1 MRLVT
6 DIFERLPQ
14 VWILVGLLI
23 MATGVYLG
31 FDYSIVFVYLGLGVL
46 CFLYGVVL
54 FVLLALEG
62 PKKSNARP
70 LSRDFISIGE
80 TVVMPAPSA
89 DQDSTTTQ

>member
-1 MRLVT
+1 MRLVS

-23 MATGVYLG
+23 MASGIYLG

-62 PKKSNARP
+62 PKKTNVRP
-70 LSRDFISIGE
+70 LSREFISIGE
-80 TVVMPAPSA
+80 TVVMPTPRA
-89 DQDSTTTQ
+89 DQESTSTQ

>member
-1 MRLVT
+1 MKLVS

-14 VWILVGLLI
+14 VWVLVGLLI
-23 MATGVYLG
+23 IATGLWLG

-62 PKKSNARP
+62 PKKTNKRP

-80 TVVMPAPSA
+80 SVAVATPEV
-89 DQDSTTTQ
+89 DQDPTPS